1 MSRCFII
8 FIASASC
15 PLEHHHVGRLS
26 DDLERD
32 RRFVVGVEN
41 PDNIVQ
47 RPVEETEAS
56 RLTVARPGLELLEG
70 VPVDVV
76 AVEVALNLCARE
88 PLQGGIKVD
97 PVREAVEVGLD
108 LRLEAG
114 LSGDYE
120 ADVGLIEYTPENLHL
135 LLCILAYELVGLV
148 DDNEITL
155 VDVAKL
161 PDAVDPLPD
170 CAVGGGDSERPLN
183 RLHKV
188 AAAHGVVTFHIGDP
202 GHLCV
207 ILEGVG
213 LAESALRDH
222 DAEADV
228 LLCCAAYADDLLHVP
243 ALEDVRPLL

>member
-1 MSRCFII
+1 MSRCFVI

-88 PLQGGIKVD
+88 PLQG
-97 PVREAVEVGLD
+97 R
-108 LRLEAG
+108 
-114 LSGDYE
+114 S
-120 ADVGLIEYTPENLHL
+120 
-135 LLCILAYELVGLV
+135 
-148 DDNEITL
+148 
-155 VDVAKL
+155 
-161 PDAVDPLPD
+161 
-170 CAVGGGDSERPLN
+170 
-183 RLHKV
+183 
-188 AAAHGVVTFHIGDP
+188 
-202 GHLCV
+202 
-207 ILEGVG
+207 
-213 LAESALRDH
+213 
-222 DAEADV
+222 
-228 LLCCAAYADDLLHVP
+228 
-243 ALEDVRPLL
+243 